1 MKERADASTG
11 PARPG
16 RRSGLLRNS
25 RGEGKGGCIFSALL
39 AAAAIYVGY
48 HFVVPYYHY
57 SAFEGR
63 LSEMMTYYRNQSA
76 DAIQKAVIDTGKEYG
91 LSLKPEQVRVQVVM
105 RHNRIV
111 IDVEYQRQVKLPF
124 YTHTLTFKP
133 HLTGSA
139 Y

>member
-1 MKERADASTG
+1 
-11 PARPG
+11 
-16 RRSGLLRNS
+16 LRNP